1 MMAQASTPMKHSAPL
16 PGAAF
21 VALRGHVLAMERS
34 FPAVGQG
41 RTAPPPSVR
50 FGVRGGLP
58 LASRIDN
65 GRRRL
70 SPACFLA
77 VLLLPHLAGC
87 RQQEKEA
94 SARHDRET
102 VPTLV
107 GEQFYACDNGTLLD
121 ADFLVDG
128 LTLELAELPDGK
140 PLRLTAPATGLAF
153 VGANLK
159 VSISSGAGIRLMRT
173 GTKPISCIKQDPAKL
188 GSRLRVGKNQAERRN
203 APSPFRQEFE
213 R

>member
-1 MMAQASTPMKHSAPL
+1 VLTRDGKPVPDADVTWVLPAIWRARRKPTARDAFRFRPACAGGFCSKRLGSISRRGRSMAPPTTSRPWSPRLPSTGEMMAQASTPMKHSAPL

-34 FPAVGQG
+34 FPAVGHG

-94 SARHDRET
+94 SA
-102 VPTLV
+102 P
-107 GEQFYACDNGTLLD
+107 
-121 ADFLVDG
+121 
-128 LTLELAELPDGK
+128 
-140 PLRLTAPATGLAF
+140 
-153 VGANLK
+153 
-159 VSISSGAGIRLMRT
+159 
-173 GTKPISCIKQDPAKL
+173 
-188 GSRLRVGKNQAERRN
+188 
-203 APSPFRQEFE
+203 
-213 R
+213 